1 MVSISRSTRSSVK
14 LRARRH
20 HKGRQPGDAR
30 SVKMS
35 AQVAWHFDR
44 YAPPAA
50 LEVARR
56 STVKQI
62 TGKNRRIA
70 ATPLK
75 ASYESFNLIRLF
87 GIFFPLLLLEWRA
100 SVLFRQPI
108 FQQNQILDSLN
119 CGAHSGALRP
129 SRISKT
135 YLSIMPCLSR
145 GEICP
150 RPIDEAVS
158 AAISTSVRFSGPRDW
173 RYSWIRV

>member
-1 MVSISRSTRSSVK
+1 MDGLDQQVYQVVGQATGTQI
-14 LRARRH
+14 

-70 ATPLK
+70 ATP
-75 ASYESFNLIRLF
+75 
-87 GIFFPLLLLEWRA
+87 
-100 SVLFRQPI
+100 
-108 FQQNQILDSLN
+108 
-119 CGAHSGALRP
+119 
-129 SRISKT
+129 
-135 YLSIMPCLSR
+135 
-145 GEICP
+145 
-150 RPIDEAVS
+150 
-158 AAISTSVRFSGPRDW
+158 
-173 RYSWIRV
+173 

>member
-1 MVSISRSTRSSVK
+1 MLSLREKSVISLPYRAASMGASSPQSRSSFSWPK
-14 LRARRH
+14 
-20 HKGRQPGDAR
+20 
-30 SVKMS
+30 SCFKMS
-35 AQVAWHFDR
+35 ST
-44 YAPPAA
+44 A
-50 LEVARR
+50 L
-56 STVKQI
+56 
-62 TGKNRRIA
+62 
-70 ATPLK
+70 L
-75 ASYESFNLIRLF
+75 LRLF
-87 GIFFPLLLLEWRA
+87 GIFFPLLLLERRA